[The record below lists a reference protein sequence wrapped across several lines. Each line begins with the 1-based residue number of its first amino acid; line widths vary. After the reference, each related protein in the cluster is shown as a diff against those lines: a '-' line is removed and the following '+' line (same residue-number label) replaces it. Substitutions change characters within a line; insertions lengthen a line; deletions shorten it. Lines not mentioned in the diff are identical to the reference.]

1 MFKGD
6 HDVASRVTQFRSW
19 VAQAETMAEK
29 YNAPPAA
36 IDFASAKESVR
47 DTQLIEALEELY
59 KNGKPAAES
68 FAWSA
73 EDKADKDAQ
82 IAEAKDQL
90 AFTQEMIDDTERE
103 IAFMKANRTT
113 RETSATELAEAYP
126 DVAEE
131 IEDELD
137 RREWFKD
144 TVAK

>member
-1 MFKGD
+1 
-6 HDVASRVTQFRSW
+6 
-19 VAQAETMAEK
+19 MAEK

-36 IDFASAKESVR
+36 VDFASAKASVR
-47 DTQLIEALEELY
+47 DTELIDALEAMY
-59 KNGKPAAES
+59 KAGAPPSES

-73 EDKADKDAQ
+73 EDKADKEAQ
-82 IAEAKDQL
+82 IAEAKAQL
-90 AFTQEMIDDTERE
+90 AFTEEMIADTEKE

-113 RETSATELAEAYP
+113 RDTSATELAEVYP

-144 TVAK
+144 TIA

>member
-1 MFKGD
+1 
-6 HDVASRVTQFRSW
+6 
-19 VAQAETMAEK
+19 MAEK

-36 IDFASAKESVR
+36 IDFASAKSSVR
-47 DTQLIEALEELY
+47 DTELIEALEALY
-59 KNGKPAAES
+59 ASGAPPSEN

-73 EDKADKDAQ
+73 EDKADKSAQ
-82 IAEAKDQL
+82 IAEAKAQL
-90 AFTQEMIDDTERE
+90 AFTGEMIADTEKE

-113 RETSATELAEAYP
+113 RQTSATELAEAYP

-144 TVAK
+144 TIAK